1 MVVVNDVGKAL
12 NPMLLEGQ
20 LEGGMVQGIGYGIYE
35 NLMVEGGRVMNPTFL
50 DYKIPTSKEIPKMT
64 VDMVETND
72 EDGPFGA
79 KGIAESGL
87 IPTAPAIA
95 NAVYNAIGVRFRKL
109 PLSPE
114 RVLAGLREMRR
125 VQ

>member
-35 NLMVEGGRVMNPTFL
+35 NLIVEGGRVQNPTFL
-50 DYKIPTSKEIPKMT
+50 DYKIPTSKDIPKMT

-95 NAVYNAIGVRFRKL
+95 NAVYNAIGVRFR
-109 PLSPE
+109 
-114 RVLAGLREMRR
+114 
-125 VQ
+125 